1 MNIKNYRELTDEDRR
16 EIINKYY
23 EFRQL
28 NFKELASKL
37 NVSERSI
44 GRVLKENDINTK
56 RKNRYTINE
65 KFFSDIDTEEKAY
78 ILGYIYADGFVGN
91 EKYNNIAI
99 TSIDLEILQKIA
111 RAMEFTGTIRE
122 GNQGSFKNSKIAN
135 VLNFSSLNMANDLR
149 DLGLYPN
156 KSLNIK
162 NIPDIKKSLMR
173 HFIRGYFDGD
183 GSIIYTHGTSY
194 HIVNGKKKKYIYNKM
209 SFEILGTKCFLQE
222 IIREMRLKHY
232 QILDTRTEEIK
243 RLVCRAKSDSKDIY
257 EYLYGNSKIYMERK
271 YTKWNYV
278 LSAFTE

>member
-23 EFRQL
+23 EFKQL
-28 NFKELASKL
+28 NFKELANKL

-65 KFFSDIDTEEKAY
+65 K
-78 ILGYIYADGFVGN
+78 
-91 EKYNNIAI
+91 YNNIAI

-111 RAMEFTGTIRE
+111 RAMEFTGKIRE

-149 DLGLYPN
+149 NLGLYPN

-162 NIPDIKKSLMR
+162 NIPNIKKSLMR

-183 GSIIYTHGTSY
+183 GSIICTHGTSY

-209 SFEILGTKCFLQE
+209 SFEILGTKYFLQE
-222 IIREMRLKHY
+222 IVKEMRLKHY
-232 QILDTRTEEIK
+232 QILNTRTEEIK

-257 EYLYGNSKIYMERK
+257 KYLYKNSKIYMERK

-278 LSAFTE
+278 LSAFAE